1 LCLDGRDGAIFRPP
15 YTDAVSVLAAYLRDR
30 AADEVRRMDPRTRM
44 RVALELGDEDLARY
58 CAAHGVDPAE
68 GRRRLMRQ
76 RQAGRRP
83 SVAAN
88 R

>member
-1 LCLDGRDGAIFRPP
+1 
-15 YTDAVSVLAAYLRDR
+15 
-30 AADEVRRMDPRTRM
+30 MDPQTRM
-44 RVALELGDEDLARY
+44 RVALELGDADLARY
-58 CAAHGVDPAE
+58 CAANDLDPAE

-83 SVAAN
+83 SVAAS

>member
-1 LCLDGRDGAIFRPP
+1 
-15 YTDAVSVLAAYLRDR
+15 VSALAAYLRDR
-30 AADEVRRMDPRTRM
+30 AADEVREMDPQTRM
-44 RVALELGDEDLARY
+44 RVALELGDADLARY
-58 CAAHGVDPAE
+58 CAANDLDPAE

-83 SVAAN
+83 SVAAS

>member
-1 LCLDGRDGAIFRPP
+1 
-15 YTDAVSVLAAYLRDR
+15 VSALAAYLRDR
-30 AADEVRRMDPRTRM
+30 TADEVRRMEPQARI
-44 RVALELGDEDLARY
+44 RVALELGDADLARY
-58 CAAHGVDPAE
+58 CAVHGVDAAE

-83 SVAAN
+83 SVAAS